1 MGTFPPMML
10 MPSLKATWFRVNP
23 WKTKSF
29 DFSKM
34 VDDISLDQ
42 YRYDYEIVRST
53 AEQVIKDFGTHSIE
67 ITFSG
72 NPLTAFDELLQQL
85 IPVLDSLAK
94 TNPSKLSALLYR
106 IDLEEAKT
114 RNLPTGKDRIP
125 QMALL
130 ILQREFKKV
139 LIRKYFSEKGKS

>member
-1 MGTFPPMML
+1 
-10 MPSLKATWFRVNP
+10 
-23 WKTKSF
+23 
-29 DFSKM
+29 M

-114 RNLPTGKDRIP
+114 RMLPKGKDRIP

-139 LIRKYFSEKGKS
+139 LIRKFFSEKGKG